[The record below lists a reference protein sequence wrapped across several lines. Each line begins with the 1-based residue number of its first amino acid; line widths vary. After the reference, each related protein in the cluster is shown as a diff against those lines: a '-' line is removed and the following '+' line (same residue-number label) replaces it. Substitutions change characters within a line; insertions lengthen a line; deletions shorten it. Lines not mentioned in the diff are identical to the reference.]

1 MNSRLNLATLT
12 VAMMMLPAASPA
24 LEGRTKVLSTTF
36 PIWLITE
43 IVTAGDPGIS
53 NDLLIA
59 PSMGCPHGYS
69 VTPND
74 LSRMAAA
81 DVIIINGLGMDDS
94 LVQGK
99 NRASGGKAV
108 ILNSSRGI
116 PGVMDYVHKEDT
128 GKPDAHNSHGA
139 GERHGHRGHD
149 HEDHFGNGH
158 HDCPHYAEH
167 HENGVNRETE
177 SGHTHESGHVHE
189 GTNPHMFASP
199 AMAARIAL
207 NIARELGAIRPSSK
221 GLLEKNATAFEA
233 RMNKLTA
240 DFKAAVKRLK
250 NSRIVTQHGAFDYLA
265 RDVGLQI
272 TAFVQ
277 DHPGHEPSAAEMLR
291 LTKTIRETG
300 AGAIFV
306 EPQYP
311 QKVPRAL
318 AAEVRIPVGLLDPVA
333 TGPANA
339 GNDYYEKI
347 MRQNITAL
355 ETTLGTR

>member
-1 MNSRLNLATLT
+1 VKRRFFQALLVSAIVMI
-12 VAMMMLPAASPA
+12 PAFSHA

-36 PIWLITE
+36 PIWLLTG
-43 IVTAGDPGIS
+43 IVTVGDAGIS

-59 PSMGCPHGYS
+59 PSMGCPHDYS

-108 ILNSSRGI
+108 VIDSSSGI
-116 PGVMDYVHKEDT
+116 QGVMDY
-128 GKPDAHNSHGA
+128 SHGEGARKTVAHHDKTA
-139 GERHGHRGHD
+139 GDKTGHEGHH
-149 HEDHFGNGH
+149 HEDHFGAGH
-158 HDCPHYAEH
+158 HECPHYAEH
-167 HENGVNRETE
+167 HGNDGRQDDAA
-177 SGHTHESGHVHE
+177 GHAHEAGHVHE
-189 GTNPHMFASP
+189 GTNPHLFASP
-199 AMAARIAL
+199 LMAARIAR
-207 NIARELGAIRPSSK
+207 NIARELGSIRPSSK
-221 GLLEKNATAFEA
+221 DLYERNATAFEA
-233 RMNKLTA
+233 RMNRLTA
-240 DFKAAVKRLK
+240 DFQAAVKRLK
-250 NSRIVTQHGAFDYLA
+250 NVRIVTQHGAFDYLA

-277 DHPGHEPSAAEMLR
+277 DHPGYEPSAAEMLA
-291 LTKTIRETG
+291 LTKTIRAGG

-318 AAEVRIPVGLLDPVA
+318 AAEAGIPVGLLDPVA
-333 TGPANA
+333 TGPAGA
-339 GNDYYEKI
+339 GTDYYEKV

-355 ETTLGTR
+355 EKTLGTR